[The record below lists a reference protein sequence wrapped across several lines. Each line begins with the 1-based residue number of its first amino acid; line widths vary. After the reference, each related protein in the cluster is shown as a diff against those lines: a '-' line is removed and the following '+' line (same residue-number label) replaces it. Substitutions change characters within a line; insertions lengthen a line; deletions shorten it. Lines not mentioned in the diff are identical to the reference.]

1 MGSNRN
7 RNAGNTYEREIVNR
21 FNKLVYL
28 NERGEDTPLFP
39 TLGTTRDLSRAMDAM
54 KIDITTVDPAKHKGF
69 GLTIQA
75 KTKTTSPSY
84 PKLLDVMKPGIE
96 RYGGIPIVYHR
107 QTKRVQKTPESQPR
121 FMKRGEFV
129 ILNAA
134 DFEQIYTD
142 LRKYRLAYEEVMTY
156 FDSLGDEAQ
165 EDLGNFLTNIGL

>member
-1 MGSNRN
+1 MANRN

-21 FNKLVYL
+21 FNSRVYL
-28 NERGEDTPLFP
+28 NEEGDSVPLFP
-39 TLGTTRDLSRAMDAM
+39 TLGTTRDLSRAMDAA
-54 KIDITTVDPAKHKGF
+54 KIDITTVNPMEHIIF

-84 PKLLDVMKPGIE
+84 PKLLDIMKSGVE
-96 RYGGIPIVYHR
+96 TYGGIPIVYHR

-129 ILNAA
+129 SLNAL

-142 LRKYRLAYEEVMTY
+142 LRKYKLAYEEVMTY
-156 FDSLGDEAQ
+156 FDSINEEEQKSL
-165 EDLGNFLTNIGL
+165 NTFLTNLGL